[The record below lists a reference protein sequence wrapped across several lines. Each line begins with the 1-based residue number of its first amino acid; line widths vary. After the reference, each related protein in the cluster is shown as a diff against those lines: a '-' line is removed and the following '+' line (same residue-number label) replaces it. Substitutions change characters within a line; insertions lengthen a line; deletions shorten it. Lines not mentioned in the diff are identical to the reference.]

1 MQDRI
6 VVTGMGIISAIGQT
20 VEENYRALVSHQVG
34 VGTLTLFDSIH
45 KNKIKVGE
53 VKSTTEELI
62 KRLNL
67 PEDNNYTRTAL
78 LGVYAAKQAVD
89 QAGIQDINAVHTGLI
104 SSTSVGG
111 MDFIEQ
117 YYQSFQTDPVVLKYV
132 SSQEAGDSTEK
143 IADYLGLQGYIST
156 ISTACSSAANAL
168 MMGCRMIKAGKL
180 DRVIVGGTD
189 ALSKFT
195 VNGFNTLMILS
206 DTDNTPFDQNR
217 KGLNLGEAA
226 AYLVLER
233 EDVALARNQAILG
246 VVAGYGNANDAYHQ
260 TASSEDGEGAFLAM
274 SEEPC
279 KPFDANRKGVSLG
292 EAAAAVYLSTTPIEE
307 QSFEIIGEASI
318 ADANHISGPS
328 RTGEG
333 LFLSIQQALKE
344 AQLSADQM
352 DCICAHGTATAYNDE
367 MESIAFDRLGLA
379 QKPIHSQKGYFGHT
393 LGAAGLLELVMLMQ
407 SMRHSELIISK
418 GFEQLGV
425 SRAVNITQT
434 AQTQTLQFALKTA
447 SGFGGSNTA
456 VILSKK

>member
-45 KNKIKVGE
+45 KDHIKVGE
-53 VKSTTEELI
+53 VKSTTDELI
-62 KRLNL
+62 KRLKL

-78 LGVYAAKQAVD
+78 LGVYAAKQAVA
-89 QAGIQDINAVHTGLI
+89 QAGIQDINAVRTGLI

-117 YYQSFQTDPVVLKYV
+117 YYQAFQTDPAVRKYV

-143 IADYLGLQGYIST
+143 IADYLGLQGYVST

-274 SEEPC
+274 QKALAMAE
-279 KPFDANRKGVSLG
+279 L
-292 EAAAAVYLSTTPIEE
+292 TT
-307 QSFEIIGEASI
+307 
-318 ADANHISGPS
+318 
-328 RTGEG
+328 
-333 LFLSIQQALKE
+333 QQI
-344 AQLSADQM
+344 DY
-352 DCICAHGTATAYNDE
+352 INAHGTATPNNDLSE
-367 MESIAFDRLGLA
+367 GRAIQRIFGNETPVFSST
-379 QKPIHSQKGYFGHT
+379 KPFTGHT
-393 LGAAGLLELVMLMQ
+393 LAAAGAIEAVYSILSLQHDVVFANLNHSTPMEELTIVPQRETVYQPIQAVM
-407 SMRHSELIISK
+407 SNS
-418 GFEQLGV
+418 F
-425 SRAVNITQT
+425 
-434 AQTQTLQFALKTA
+434 
-447 SGFGGSNTA
+447 GFGGNCSTIIFTKA
-456 VILSKK
+456 